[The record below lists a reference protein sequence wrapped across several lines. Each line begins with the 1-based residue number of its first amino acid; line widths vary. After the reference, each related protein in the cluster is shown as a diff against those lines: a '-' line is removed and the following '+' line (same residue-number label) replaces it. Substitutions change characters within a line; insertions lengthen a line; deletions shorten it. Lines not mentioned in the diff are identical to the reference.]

1 MPMDDDQVGK
11 HASAPRGR
19 GARWTGLRS
28 RASVVLLAVLLLV
41 ILVLSALTIKWAQVQ
56 RAVLEDTIRVSQ
68 AQAVALLANRVEQTL
83 LSALRTPFLALKNI
97 PPLSV
102 EAQRLALTKEAFPE
116 VEQVLFLDA
125 QMRLHSSFPP
135 ALTEQQRQLE
145 QWLAQRTRLEGID
158 TQAGGFILHTFV
170 ETIDRQTSL
179 FAVQRV
185 SEMDRSAGW
194 ILIRYNLAVLTRRL
208 IAPLLAEFNAKQGG
222 VVQLQDNEAA
232 WDDDA
237 LNWPVGRALPG
248 WMLMFKP
255 SPQGEAQRLSR
266 ERTLLWAVAAGVIVT
281 LLMAT
286 FAVWR
291 ELRREHALVDLRNRF
306 IANVSHELKTPLALI
321 RMYAETLYLHRVTDA
336 GRVHQYLGVLL
347 HESERLTQMINTVL
361 DFSRLSQGAP
371 LYRLTATDLRATVRA
386 VLDSYRWR
394 VEDHGLQLEVALD
407 EVVPAV
413 AHDCY
418 GVTQILLNLID
429 NSLKY
434 GAAGGVVR
442 VSLRA
447 RADGVELAVSDHGPG
462 VPEGEWERLRKPFE
476 RGGGADPASGSG
488 LGLALVDEIAKIH
501 RAEFKLAT
509 AAQGVGVRAA
519 VIFPLHAV
527 H

>member
-1 MPMDDDQVGK
+1 MEDLVDKP
-11 HASAPRGR
+11 ASASRGR
-19 GARWTGLRS
+19 GARWTGLHS
-28 RASVVLLAVLLLV
+28 RASLMLLAVLLVV
-41 ILVLSALTIKWAQVQ
+41 ILALAALTIKWAQVQ
-56 RAVLEDTIRVSQ
+56 RAILEDTIRGSQ
-68 AQAVALLANRVEQTL
+68 AQAIALLANRIEQSL

-102 EAQRLALTKEAFPE
+102 EAQRLALTKEVFPE

-125 QMRLHSSFPP
+125 QMQLHSSFPP
-135 ALTEQQRQLE
+135 ALTEQQRQLNR
-145 QWLAQRTRLEGID
+145 WLAQRTRLEGID
-158 TQAGGFILHTFV
+158 TEAGDFILHTFV

-194 ILIRYNLAVLTRRL
+194 ILIRYNLTVLNRRL
-208 IAPLLAEFNAKQGG
+208 IAPLLTEFTAKQGG
-222 VVQLQDNEAA
+222 VVQLQDNEST
-232 WDDDA
+232 WDDEA
-237 LNWPVGRALPG
+237 LNWPVGRVLPG

-266 ERTLLWAVAAGVIVT
+266 ERTLLWAVAAGVMVT

-321 RMYAETLYLHRVTDA
+321 RMYAETLYLHRVTNA
-336 GRVHQYLGVLL
+336 ERVHEYLGVLL

-361 DFSRLSQGAP
+361 DFSRLSQGMP
-371 LYRLTATDLRATVRA
+371 IYRLTDTDLHATVHE

-394 VEDHGLQLEVALD
+394 VEDQGLQLEVALD
-407 EVVPAV
+407 DAVPAV
-413 AHDCY
+413 AHDRY

-434 GAAGGVVR
+434 GAGGGVVR
-442 VSLRA
+442 VSLRT
-447 RADGVELAVSDHGPG
+447 RRDGVELAVSDRGPG
-462 VPEGEWERLRKPFE
+462 VPEEEWERLRKPFE
-476 RGGGADPASGSG
+476 RGGDADPASGSG

-501 RAEFKLAT
+501 RASFKLAT
-509 AAQGVGVRAA
+509 AAQGVGVRAT
-519 VIFPLHAV
+519 VIFPLHTV
-527 H
+527 QD

>member
-1 MPMDDDQVGK
+1 MRMEDLIDNLATV
-11 HASAPRGR
+11 PRSR
-19 GARWTGLRS
+19 GQRWTGLRS

-68 AQAVALLANRVEQTL
+68 AQAIALLANRVEQTL
-83 LSALRTPFLALKNI
+83 LSTLRTPFLALKNI

-125 QMRLHSSFPP
+125 QMYLHSSFPP
-135 ALTEQQRQLE
+135 ALTQQQRQLNH
-145 QWLAQRTRLEGID
+145 WLAQRTRLEGID
-158 TQAGGFILHTFV
+158 TQAGDFILHIFV
-170 ETIDRQTSL
+170 ETIDRQPSL

-185 SEMDRSAGW
+185 SERDRSAGW

-208 IAPLLAEFNAKQGG
+208 VAPLLAEFNAKQGG

-232 WDDDA
+232 WDDEA

-266 ERTLLWAVAAGVIVT
+266 ESTLVWGVTAGVIVT

-286 FAVWR
+286 FTVWR

-306 IANVSHELKTPLALI
+306 VANVSHELKTPLALI

-336 GRVHQYLGVLL
+336 ERVHEYLGVLL

-371 LYRLTATDLRATVRA
+371 LYQLTDTDLRATVRE

-394 VEDHGLQLEVALD
+394 VEDQGLQLEVVLD
-407 EVVPAV
+407 ETVPTV
-413 AHDCY
+413 AHDRY

-429 NSLKY
+429 NSVKY

-442 VSLRA
+442 VSLQA
-447 RADGVELAVSDHGPG
+447 RTEGVELAVSDRGPG
-462 VPEGEWERLRKPFE
+462 IPEGEWARLRKPFE
-476 RGGGADPASGSG
+476 RGGGADSASGSG

-501 RAEFKLAT
+501 RASFKLAT
-509 AAQGVGVRAA
+509 AAQGVGVQAT
-519 VIFPLHAV
+519 VIFPVHAAKE
-527 H
+527 